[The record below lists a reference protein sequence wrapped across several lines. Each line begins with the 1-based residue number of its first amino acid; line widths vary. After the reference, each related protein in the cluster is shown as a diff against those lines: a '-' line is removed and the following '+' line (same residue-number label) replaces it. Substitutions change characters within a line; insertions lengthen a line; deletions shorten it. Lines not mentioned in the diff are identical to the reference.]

1 MLVHPNTFS
10 VLLTLSGTSNADSE
24 ILKSIS
30 DWPGLLDNHET
41 KVPTKLTY
49 GRDNVVSKWGF
60 LCDNDDDESEAEE
73 VFENFKIFLD
83 QDSIDAAR
91 KNGVRDIPATVEE
104 ARHLITDYLRQVY
117 GQIKRSIE
125 GSTGSWK
132 DKRVEFVFSLPTTW
146 QALSIMTD
154 FENAIRTAGF
164 GQENTDKHTAKLELT
179 EAEAAAVY
187 VVANPAVKFVNGEVI
202 LVCDAGG
209 GTTDLGLLEVV
220 DANPRLPC
228 LKQVAA
234 VKGVGIGS
242 TIIDRAFQHLVQ
254 RRLNNNPDVQ
264 STLPRN
270 IALKLARSNAF
281 RAVKHNFGTGLDQ
294 PEYRFALDRLGL
306 RTNIN
311 QDFNHPGLRVE
322 RGRMIFSKSVEV
334 KAGTQKLLTSYP
346 EPKFKPC
353 STIKFGAS
361 SDG

>member
-1 MLVHPNTFS
+1 VAWTNL
-10 VLLTLSGTSNADSE
+10 SNATQS
-24 ILKSIS
+24 LS
-30 DWPGLLDNHET
+30 DWPGLLDAHES

-49 GRDNVVSKWGF
+49 SRDNVVSKWGF
-60 LCDNDDDESEAEE
+60 LCDNDDEETDNDE

-83 QDSIDAAR
+83 QESIDAAR
-91 KNGVRDIPATVEE
+91 KNGVRDIPGSVQE
-104 ARHLITDYLRQVY
+104 AGQLITDYLRQVY

-125 GSTGSWK
+125 SSTGSWK
-132 DKRVEFVFSLPTTW
+132 DRRVEFIFSLPTTW
-146 QALSIMTD
+146 QALSITTD
-154 FENAIRTAGF
+154 FENAIKAAGF

-187 VVANPAVKFVNGEVI
+187 VVANPAIRLANGEVI

-220 DANPRLPC
+220 DANPSLPY

-242 TIIDRAFQHLVQ
+242 TMIDRAFQNAIQ

-270 IALKLARSNAF
+270 LALKLARSTAF

-294 PEYRFALDRLGL
+294 PEYRFALDRLGVGM
-306 RTNIN
+306 N
-311 QDFNHPGLRVE
+311 QDFSHAGLRVE
-322 RGRMIFSKSVEV
+322 RGRMIFSKSVFRTRWAFA
-334 KAGTQKLLTSYP
+334 KH
-346 EPKFKPC
+346 
-353 STIKFGAS
+353 
-361 SDG
+361 

>member
-1 MLVHPNTFS
+1 M
-10 VLLTLSGTSNADSE
+10 
-24 ILKSIS
+24 
-30 DWPGLLDNHET
+30 
-41 KVPTKLTY
+41 
-49 GRDNVVSKWGF
+49 VSKWGF
-60 LCDNDDDESEAEE
+60 LCDNDDEDTETDE

-83 QDSIDAAR
+83 QESIDAAR

-104 ARHLITDYLRQVY
+104 AGQLITDYLRQVY

-132 DKRVEFVFSLPTTW
+132 DRRVEFIFSLPTTW
-146 QALSIMTD
+146 QALSITTD
-154 FENAIRTAGF
+154 FENAIRAAGF
-164 GQENTDKHTAKLELT
+164 GQENTDKHSAKLELT

-187 VVANPAVKFVNGEVI
+187 VVANPAVRLVNGEVI

-220 DANPRLPC
+220 DANPNLPC

-242 TIIDRAFQHLVQ
+242 TMIDRAFQNAVQ
-254 RRLNNNPDVQ
+254 RRLNNNPDIQ

-270 IALKLARSNAF
+270 LPLKLARSTAF

-306 RTNIN
+306 GIN
-311 QDFNHPGLRVE
+311 QDLNHAGLRVE
-322 RGRMIFSKSVEV
+322 RGRMIFSRSVLQT
-334 KAGTQKLLTSYP
+334 K
-346 EPKFKPC
+346 
-353 STIKFGAS
+353 
-361 SDG
+361 